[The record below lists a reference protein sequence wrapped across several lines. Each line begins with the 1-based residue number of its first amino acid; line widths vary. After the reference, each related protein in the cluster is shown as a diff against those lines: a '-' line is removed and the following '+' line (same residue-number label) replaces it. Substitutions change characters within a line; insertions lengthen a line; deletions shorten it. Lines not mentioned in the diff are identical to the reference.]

1 MRISTNFLIF
11 SKISN
16 VIMKGKSFNL
26 QKCTVCKTLIATY
39 QFFNSRYA
47 HNDNIEMCN
56 TAMEG
61 EFCELSESVRLQNV
75 RPLINSTD

>member
-1 MRISTNFLIF
+1 MPIFADISGRKFQTMYC
-11 SKISN
+11 S
-16 VIMKGKSFNL
+16 
-26 QKCTVCKTLIATY
+26 TVCKTLIATY